1 MCTGFPSFWDGLSP
15 GKRHLKRP
23 SDTGEN
29 GDGVRAGSV
38 SRTGTVATVG
48 YTWDDA
54 PVTEFP
60 RDRAYLTTGV
70 VPDEGTVCAGA

>member
-1 MCTGFPSFWDGLSP
+1 M
-15 GKRHLKRP
+15 
-23 SDTGEN
+23 
-29 GDGVRAGSV
+29 

-54 PVTEFP
+54 AVTEFP